1 VFTFIELPSFEQIR
15 ERYLNDE
22 EFRALQHFL
31 LQNPKAGE
39 VIPGSGGCRK
49 LRWQAEGRGKRGGLR
64 IIYFLR
70 PAQDHIILVTL
81 YGKNVRENIEP
92 STLRKLKEAF

>member
-1 VFTFIELPSFEQIR
+1 MFTFIELPSFEQIR

-22 EFRALQHFL
+22 EFRALQHSL

-92 STLRKLKEAF
+92 SILRKLKEAF

>member
-1 VFTFIELPSFEQIR
+1 VQ
-15 ERYLNDE
+15 
-22 EFRALQHFL
+22 
-31 LQNPKAGE
+31 
-39 VIPGSGGCRK
+39 
-49 LRWQAEGRGKRGGLR
+49 GRPEGGLR

-70 PAQDHIILVTL
+70 PAQDRIILVTL

>member
-1 VFTFIELPSFEQIR
+1 L
-15 ERYLNDE
+15 
-22 EFRALQHFL
+22 
-31 LQNPKAGE
+31 PKAGE

-70 PAQDHIILVTL
+70 PAQDRIILLTL
-81 YGKNVRENIEP
+81 YGKNVRENIGP